1 MGPNK
6 LINSLQLP
14 GPRQLPPRQG
24 GCLQHPHLALQRAAA
39 CSYYRFR
46 STSYDLLSRHLKK
59 EHRREVMAR
68 RSSGYWLRDHIQDDI
83 LFQSWLP
90 GDILAAWR
98 VSASAVE
105 EPTLA
110 LLAVKDAELDR
121 QAEAICAAELQRL
134 TSASLSS
141 PLQPSARPSAR
152 TAREPLSPI
161 LVSNWMCRT
170 GWEALFA
177 NANRRL
183 LIAIRCHAS
192 SSILV
197 IPYRFGWVPSSFTN
211 IPTRPFHLA

>member
-1 MGPNK
+1 MGPSK

-39 CSYYRFR
+39 CSYCRFR

-98 VSASAVE
+98 VSAYAVE
-105 EPTLA
+105 KHTLGP
-110 LLAVKDAELDR
+110 LAVTDAELDR
-121 QAEAICAAELQRL
+121 QAEATCAAKL
-134 TSASLSS
+134 
-141 PLQPSARPSAR
+141 
-152 TAREPLSPI
+152 
-161 LVSNWMCRT
+161 
-170 GWEALFA
+170 
-177 NANRRL
+177 
-183 LIAIRCHAS
+183 
-192 SSILV
+192 
-197 IPYRFGWVPSSFTN
+197 
-211 IPTRPFHLA
+211 